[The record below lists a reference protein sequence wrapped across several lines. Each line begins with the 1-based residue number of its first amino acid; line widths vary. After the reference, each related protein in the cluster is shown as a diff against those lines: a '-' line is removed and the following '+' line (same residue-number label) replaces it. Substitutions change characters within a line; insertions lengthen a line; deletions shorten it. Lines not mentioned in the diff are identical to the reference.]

1 MLTAPPP
8 PATPDMRLF
17 LLGVIAAA
25 IAAAIVAV
33 IWDVRRNTRRE

>member
-25 IAAAIVAV
+25 IVAV